1 MGISVA
7 VPFLLLLLS
16 LLLPPAAAHFSFTYN
31 FTAASASDSAP
42 SGISFQGDA
51 FFNKYIRLTRDE
63 RVGPLTSSAGRA
75 YFSRPITLS
84 DPITRRLASFASS
97 FAFSISAPEPSA
109 ASGDGLAFF
118 LSPFPSVLPN
128 SSAGG
133 LLGLFNSSTR
143 DGILPLVA
151 IEFDTFRN
159 DWDPSDDHVGINLG
173 GIVSDAT
180 ADWPISM
187 KDGRTAHARVAYDG
201 DTKNLTVALSYGD
214 APPTDVVLWF
224 AVDLREHLPDAVAIG
239 FSAAT
244 GEAAELHKVL
254 YWDFTSSVD
263 PEKGTI
269 MLWVALGVCGF
280 LVVLIGA
287 GVLWFAKEWRK
298 AGEPVLYGDIDI
310 DIDDAMGY
318 EELGDEFVVESGPRR
333 FGYAELASA
342 TKNFSEERKLGQGGF
357 GAVYRGF
364 LKELGLKVAIKRVS
378 KGSTQGR
385 KEYAA
390 EVRIISQL
398 RHRHLVR
405 LVGWC
410 HEHRGDFL
418 LVYELMPNG
427 SVDHHLYGKGV
438 LLTWPARYDIALGLA
453 SALLY
458 LHEECRQCIVHR
470 DIKPSNVMLDAA
482 FSAKLGDFGLAKL
495 VEHGSQP
502 YTTVLAG
509 TLGYLAPEC
518 LTTGKS
524 SQESDV
530 YSFGVVALEIAC
542 GRRPAELTEEPSK
555 ARLVPWV
562 WELYGKKALLEAAD
576 WRLKGEFDEKQMEH
590 LMVVGLWC
598 AHPDY
603 THRPSIRQALN
614 VLKLEAPLPVLA
626 PKMPVPTF
634 FPLPDLASSVVS
646 VEALSSTDYPGVNE
660 YESSARSG
668 PSSRDRLL
676 EP

>member
-1 MGISVA
+1 
-7 VPFLLLLLS
+7 
-16 LLLPPAAAHFSFTYN
+16 
-31 FTAASASDSAP
+31 
-42 SGISFQGDA
+42 
-51 FFNKYIRLTRDE
+51 
-63 RVGPLTSSAGRA
+63 
-75 YFSRPITLS
+75 
-84 DPITRRLASFASS
+84 
-97 FAFSISAPEPSA
+97 
-109 ASGDGLAFF
+109 
-118 LSPFPSVLPN
+118 
-128 SSAGG
+128 
-133 LLGLFNSSTR
+133 
-143 DGILPLVA
+143 
-151 IEFDTFRN
+151 
-159 DWDPSDDHVGINLG
+159 
-173 GIVSDAT
+173 
-180 ADWPISM
+180 
-187 KDGRTAHARVAYDG
+187 
-201 DTKNLTVALSYGD
+201 
-214 APPTDVVLWF
+214 
-224 AVDLREHLPDAVAIG
+224 
-239 FSAAT
+239 
-244 GEAAELHKVL
+244 
-254 YWDFTSSVD
+254 
-263 PEKGTI
+263 
-269 MLWVALGVCGF
+269 
-280 LVVLIGA
+280 
-287 GVLWFAKEWRK
+287 
-298 AGEPVLYGDIDI
+298 
-310 DIDDAMGY
+310 
-318 EELGDEFVVESGPRR
+318 
-333 FGYAELASA
+333 
-342 TKNFSEERKLGQGGF
+342 
-357 GAVYRGF
+357 
-364 LKELGLKVAIKRVS
+364 LKELGLEVAIKRVS

-438 LLTWPARYDIALGLA
+438 LLTWPTRYDIALGLA

-458 LHEECRQCIVHR
+458 LHEECLQCIVHR
-470 DIKPSNVMLDAA
+470 DIKPSNVMLDAT

-524 SQESDV
+524 SQEVDV

-576 WRLKGEFDEKQMEH
+576 WRLKGEFDGKQMEH

-614 VLKLEAPLPVLA
+614 VLKFEAPLPVLA

-634 FPLPDLASSVVS
+634 FPLPDLASPESVGG
-646 VEALSSTDYPGVNE
+646 LSSTSYPGVNA
-660 YESSARSG
+660 YDSG
-668 PSSRDRLL
+668 PSVSDRLL

>member
-7 VPFLLLLLS
+7 VPSLLLLS
-16 LLLPPAAAHFSFTYN
+16 LLSNLLPPAAARFSFTYN
-31 FTAASASDSAP
+31 FTAASDAAP

-51 FFNKYIRLTRDE
+51 FFNKFIRLTRDE

-75 YFSRPITLS
+75 YFSRPIPLS
-84 DPITRRLASFASS
+84 DPVTRRPASFASS
-97 FAFSISAPEPSA
+97 FSFSISAPEPSA

-118 LSPFPSVLPN
+118 LSPFPSALPN

-133 LLGLFNSSTR
+133 LLGLFNSSDR
-143 DGILPLVA
+143 DGDHRLVA
-151 IEFDTFRN
+151 IEFDTYKN
-159 DWDPSDDHVGINLG
+159 DWDPSDDHVGIDLG
-173 GIVSDAT
+173 GIVSAAT
-180 ADWPISM
+180 ADWPTSM

-214 APPTDVVLWF
+214 APPTDVILWY
-224 AVDLREHLPDAVAIG
+224 AVDLREHLPDAVAVG

-263 PEKGTI
+263 PKEGT
-269 MLWVALGVCGF
+269 MVLWVALGVCGF

-287 GVLWFAKEWRK
+287 GIVWFAREWRK
-298 AGEPVLYGDIDI
+298 AGESVLYGDI

-333 FGYAELASA
+333 FRYAELASA

-364 LKELGLKVAIKRVS
+364 LKELGLEVAIKRVS

-398 RHRHLVR
+398 RHRHLVK

-438 LLTWPARYDIALGLA
+438 LLTWPTRYDIALGLA

-458 LHEECRQCIVHR
+458 LHEECLQCIVHR
-470 DIKPSNVMLDAA
+470 DIKPSNVMLDAT

-509 TLGYLAPEC
+509 TLGYLAPES
-518 LTTGKS
+518 LMTGKA

-542 GRRPAELTEEPSK
+542 GRRPAELTEEASK

-576 WRLKGEFDEKQMEH
+576 WRLKGEFDKKQMEH

-614 VLKLEAPLPVLA
+614 VLKFEAPLPVLA

-634 FPLPDLASSVVS
+634 FPLPDLAALVS
-646 VEALSSTDYPGVNE
+646 VGGSSSTDAPGVGE
-660 YESSARSG
+660 YESSRSNGSG
-668 PSSRDRLL
+668 PSVRDRLL